1 MAGGDQSQSHLLRTF
16 ARVVTEEMARGREA
30 AGVGG
35 NWRGRLLSDV
45 LKETGGRFEY
55 VLDSFPD
62 RVLADLHRLVD
73 EEDDPAAR
81 QLLETGRLV
90 VPSENLRGHD
100 PATTRVAL
108 GFSFGRHPA

>member
-1 MAGGDQSQSHLLRTF
+1 MDSGDQSQSHLLRTF

-30 AGVGG
+30 AGVG
-35 NWRGRLLSDV
+35 NWPGRLLSDV
-45 LKETGGRFEY
+45 LEETGGRFEY

-62 RVLADLHRLVD
+62 RVLADLQRLVD

-90 VPSENLRGHD
+90 VPFENLRLHD